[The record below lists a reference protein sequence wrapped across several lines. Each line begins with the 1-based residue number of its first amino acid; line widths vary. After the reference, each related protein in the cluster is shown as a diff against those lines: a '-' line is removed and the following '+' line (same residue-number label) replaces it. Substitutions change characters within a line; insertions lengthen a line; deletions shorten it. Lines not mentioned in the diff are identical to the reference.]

1 MVSHHI
7 LYELSD
13 EYICQHYQN
22 QINIFQYPYNEVIK
36 IHENPSV
43 GYKIRLNIINNGKS
57 IKIKV
62 YDEILKI
69 IENKIEKNTIYIY
82 FKQIGISLIGDNT
95 FITCKNN
102 FSEYDR
108 NELIYLSLNDLEINY
123 NKNKEG
129 DVITKNMFLR
139 IKDLEIDNQLTI
151 LDRYLIVLKQIDKN
165 SKFIQFNLEI
175 EENIID
181 KTFEINEISF
191 KIEQFILKLES
202 TLLIYIFKFT
212 NNITLGLQTSITKVH
227 PIFLSFIY
235 SKNNKIKLCRIIM
248 AKKYKSFRRISN
260 IYS

>member
-1 MVSHHI
+1 
-7 LYELSD
+7 
-13 EYICQHYQN
+13 
-22 QINIFQYPYNEVIK
+22 
-36 IHENPSV
+36 
-43 GYKIRLNIINNGKS
+43 
-57 IKIKV
+57 
-62 YDEILKI
+62 
-69 IENKIEKNTIYIY
+69 
-82 FKQIGISLIGDNT
+82 
-95 FITCKNN
+95 
-102 FSEYDR
+102 
-108 NELIYLSLNDLEINY
+108 
-123 NKNKEG
+123 
-129 DVITKNMFLR
+129 MFLR

-212 NNITLGLQTSITKVH
+212 NNITLDLQTSITKVH